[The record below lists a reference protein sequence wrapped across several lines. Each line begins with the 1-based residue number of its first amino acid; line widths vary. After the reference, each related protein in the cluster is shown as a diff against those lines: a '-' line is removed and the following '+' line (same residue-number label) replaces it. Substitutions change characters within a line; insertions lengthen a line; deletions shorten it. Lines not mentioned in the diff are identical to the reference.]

1 MTDRAIVAHHDPDL
15 DAIGAVWLLKRFDS
29 QRYATAKVLFVN
41 PGETLS
47 YSEAEAH
54 GLQLHQV
61 THVDTGLGEFD
72 HHQADRAKQQICASS
87 LVYEYL
93 LKLQPELAKD
103 AALKL
108 LVDHITEIDHFL
120 EIHWP
125 QADSPRYALQL
136 HALLEGYGS
145 VDPHND
151 DSQLHFGM
159 TALDS
164 AYAYLRAY
172 VEAHEELKEGKQ
184 LTLQN
189 NVKGLALLSKNNRVI
204 QEAQKAGFGLV
215 IMKHPEQGYVRI
227 KVRPDVPI
235 DLTALDKE
243 IHKHDNVGTWFL
255 HGSGKMLLNGS
266 SKHRNQT
273 PSPLKLEDVVAFV
286 EKLYGN
292 Q

>member
-15 DAIGAVWLLKRFDS
+15 DAVGAVWLLKRFDS

-47 YSEAEAH
+47 YTEAEAN

-72 HHQADRAKQQICASS
+72 HHQADRAKQMMCASS
-87 LVYEYL
+87 LVHEYL
-93 LKLQPELAKD
+93 IKLQPDLAKD

-108 LVDHITEIDHFL
+108 LIDHINDVDHFL

-125 QADSPRYALQL
+125 EADSSRYAFQL
-136 HALLEGYGS
+136 HALLEGYGNL
-145 VDPHND
+145 DPRND
-151 DSQLHFGM
+151 ESQLHFGM

-164 AYAYLRAY
+164 AYAYLRQY
-172 VEAHEELKEGKQ
+172 VEAHEEL
-184 LTLQN
+184 QN
-189 NVKGLALLSKNNRVI
+189 GQKLSLAHNITALAIATKNNRVI
-204 QEAQKAGFGLV
+204 QEAQKSGIGLV
-215 IMKHPEQGYVRI
+215 IMKHPEQGYIRI
-227 KVRPDVPI
+227 KVRPDVAI

-243 IHKHDNVGTWFL
+243 IRKKDNVGTWFL

-273 PSPLKLEDVVAFV
+273 PSPLTLEEVVELV
-286 EKLYGN
+286 QKLYGN
-292 Q
+292 